1 MSNNQFVILLSFLW
15 NAMVFGVTIY
25 LAVTYSLWW
34 LLMMPFVM
42 THLEMIDKNK
52 L

>member
-1 MSNNQFVILLSFLW
+1 MSNTQFVILLAFLW
-15 NAMVFGVTIY
+15 NAMVFGVTMY

-34 LLMMPFVM
+34 LVMLPFVM
-42 THLEMIDKNK
+42 THLESIDKEK